1 MSCAFGAMRSSH
13 EADAAL
19 CANVRD
25 VADLH
30 ERQQMPQA
38 RPTRSRIWMLSVA
51 LAIAPAIVAA
61 ATDAKATL
69 RPKNVLVI
77 LTDDVG
83 FAAST
88 SFGGPIETPTFDAL
102 AQQGLRYNNFFTTA
116 YCSPTRA
123 ALLTGRNPHAVE
135 MGSITESA
143 SADRGYTSEI
153 PKSAATI
160 ARVLRDNG
168 YRTAIFGK
176 YHLIPKTALSSVGPF
191 DHWPTSMGFEY
202 FYGFEPAMVDQFEP
216 HLIENTRL
224 LAPPKEPDYFFERDL
239 ADRAIHWLRELRATG
254 RNEPFFLYI
263 APAAAHAPL
272 QAPPDWIA
280 KYRGRFDRGWDFE
293 REAVLARQQ
302 RLGIA
307 PTNAVPT
314 PRTAGVPAWDSLSRD
329 EQRIAARMMEA
340 YAGMLSYAD
349 HQIGRVLD
357 ALRAAG
363 EYDDTLVIY
372 IQGDN
377 GASPEGG
384 QQGVH
389 NYYNSINALGSGRT
403 KFESTAGILRRL
415 DQLGGPGSA
424 PAIPTGWTNALNT
437 PFPGWK
443 TDSSRLGGIRN
454 GVVVSWPAGIRDAGA
469 IRRQFHSVQDVAP
482 TIYEALGITPP
493 ATVDGVAQQP
503 LDGRSMLY
511 SFADARAPSSRQHQY
526 FESAG
531 TLGIYSDGWWAGYRT
546 EGDEQL
552 GPDLQSRSAWQ
563 LFDLNADFSQSRDL
577 AASQP
582 QKLADLKTLFSAQAQ
597 QHALFPIKRARAL
610 RSDQI
615 AMEPPGRYVLY
626 PGTERYS
633 DWGFPNIRRRSWSM
647 TAHVELPPDGGS
659 GVIVN
664 QGGRFAGW
672 GLLLQDGVPNFIY
685 RRDID
690 DASLLRL
697 RTTTP
702 LPPGTHEIAVRFD
715 YEPPAQFGGP
725 DAANVTMAINGTQVA
740 QGRVDATVRFAFM
753 YQGAAIG
760 HSTGSP
766 LLDEYSGPFAFTG
779 KIDRVEFELGPR

>member
-1 MSCAFGAMRSSH
+1 MQHPWS
-13 EADAAL
+13 
-19 CANVRD
+19 VRTTIRTIIVTLA
-25 VADLH
+25 VAH
-30 ERQQMPQA
+30 CP
-38 RPTRSRIWMLSVA
+38 I
-51 LAIAPAIVAA
+51 AA
-61 ATDAKATL
+61 ATDASATL
-69 RPKNVLVI
+69 RPKNVLVV

-83 FAAST
+83 FAASS

-102 AQQGLRYNNFFTTA
+102 AKQGLRYNNFFTTA

-143 SADRGYTSEI
+143 SADRGYSSEI

-176 YHLIPKTALSSVGPF
+176 YHLIPKSALSSVGPF
-191 DHWPTSMGFEY
+191 DRWPNSMGFEY

-216 HLIENTRL
+216 NLIENTRIL
-224 LAPPKEPDYFFERDL
+224 PPPREPDYFFERDL

-254 RNEPFFLYI
+254 RDQPFFMYI
-263 APAAAHAPL
+263 APAAAHAPV
-272 QAPPDWIA
+272 QAPADWIA
-280 KYRGRFDRGWDFE
+280 KYRGRFDRGWDVE
-293 REAVLARQQ
+293 RAAVLTRQQ

-307 PTNAVPT
+307 PANAVLT
-314 PRTAGVPAWDSLSRD
+314 PRTAGVPAWDSLNTA
-329 EQRIAARMMEA
+329 EQRIAARMMET

-349 HQIGRVLD
+349 HQIGRVLE

-384 QQGVH
+384 EQGVH

-403 KFESTAGILRRL
+403 KFENTAQILERL
-415 DQLGGPGSA
+415 DELGGPGSA
-424 PAIPTGWTNALNT
+424 PAIPTGWTNALNA

-454 GVVVSWPAGIRDAGA
+454 GVVVSWPAGIRDTGA
-469 IRRQFHSVQDVAP
+469 IRSQFHSVQDVAP

-511 SFADARAPSSRQHQY
+511 SFADARAPSPRQRQY

-531 TLGIYSDGWWAGYRT
+531 TLGIYSDGWWAGYRA

-552 GPDLQSRSAWQ
+552 GPGLQSRSTWQ
-563 LFDLNADFSQSRDL
+563 LFDLNTDFSQSRDL
-577 AASQP
+577 ASSQP
-582 QKLADLKTLFSAQAQ
+582 QKLADLKTRFSQEAQR
-597 QHALFPIKRARAL
+597 HGLFPIRRARAL

-633 DWGFPNIRRRSWSM
+633 DWGFPNIRRRSWTM
-647 TAHVELPPDGGS
+647 TAHIEIPSTGGS

-672 GLLLQDGVPNFIY
+672 GLLLQGGVPNFVY
-685 RRDID
+685 RRGVD

-697 RTTTP
+697 RPAAP
-702 LPPGTHEIAVRFD
+702 LPPGPHQIEVQFD
-715 YEPPAQFGGP
+715 YEPPARFGDP
-725 DAANVTMAINGTQVA
+725 DAANVTMTINGKPVA
-740 QGRVDATVRFAFM
+740 RGRLDATVKFAFM

-766 LLDEYSGPFAFTG
+766 LLDDYAGPFAFDG

>member
-1 MSCAFGAMRSSH
+1 MPHIASTRIRSWVLT
-13 EADAAL
+13 A
-19 CANVRD
+19 V
-25 VADLH
+25 
-30 ERQQMPQA
+30 
-38 RPTRSRIWMLSVA
+38 
-51 LAIAPAIVAA
+51 LAVAPAIAVAA
-61 ATDAKATL
+61 TSTHLQL
-69 RPKNVLVI
+69 RPKNVLVVM
-77 LTDDVG
+77 TDDVG
-83 FAAST
+83 FAASS
-88 SFGGPIETPTFDAL
+88 SFGGPIEMPTFDAL
-102 AQQGLRYNNFFTTA
+102 AKQGLRYNNFFTTA

-123 ALLTGRNPHAVE
+123 ALLTGRDPHAIE

-143 SADRGYTSEI
+143 SADRGFTSEV
-153 PKSAATI
+153 PRSAATI
-160 ARVLRDNG
+160 ARVLRDQG

-176 YHLIPKTALSSVGPF
+176 YHLIPKSALSSVGPF

-216 HLIENTRL
+216 HLIENTRF
-224 LAPPKEPDYFFERDL
+224 LAPPQDPDYFFERDL

-254 RNEPFFLYI
+254 RNEPFFMYI
-263 APAAAHAPL
+263 APAAAHAPV
-272 QAPPDWIA
+272 QAPTDWIA

-293 REAVLARQQ
+293 RTAVLARQQ
-302 RLGIA
+302 RLGI
-307 PTNAVPT
+307 VPIDTTLT
-314 PRTAGVPAWDSLSRD
+314 PRTAGVPAWESLNRD
-329 EQRIAARMMEA
+329 EQRIAARLMET

-349 HQIGRVLD
+349 YQIGRVLD
-357 ALRAAG
+357 ALRASG

-372 IQGDN
+372 INGDN

-384 QQGVH
+384 EQGVY

-403 KFESTAGILRRL
+403 KFEDTAGFLGQL
-415 DQLGGPGSA
+415 DELGGPGSA

-454 GVVVSWPAGIRDAGA
+454 GVVISWPAGIRDATV

-493 ATVDGVAQQP
+493 VTVDGVAQQP
-503 LDGRSMLY
+503 LDGRSMFY
-511 SFADARAPSSRQHQY
+511 SFTDARAQSPRVRQY
-526 FESAG
+526 FETAG

-552 GPDLQSRSAWQ
+552 GLDLETRSPWQ
-563 LFDLNADFSQSRDL
+563 LFDLNTDFSQSRDL

-582 QKLADLKTLFSAQAQ
+582 QKLADLKTQFAQEAQ
-597 QHALFPIKRARAL
+597 RHNLLPIKRARVL
-610 RSDQI
+610 RSNLI

-647 TAHVELPPDGGS
+647 TAYIELAQDGAS
-659 GVIVN
+659 GVVVN

-672 GLLLQDGVPNFIY
+672 GLLLQDGVPNFVY
-685 RRDID
+685 RRDVG
-690 DASLLRL
+690 AKSLLRL
-697 RTTTP
+697 CAAVP
-702 LPPGTHEIAVRFD
+702 LPPGNHQIEVRFD
-715 YEPPAQFGGP
+715 YEPPASFGGD
-725 DAANVTMAINGTQVA
+725 DAATVTMTINGTQVA
-740 QGRVDATVRFAFM
+740 QGRLDATVKFAFM

-766 LLDEYSGPFAFTG
+766 LLDEYTGPFAFTG
-779 KIDRVEFELGPR
+779 RIDRLEFQLGAR